1 VGGPASAPKFLGLDP
16 TTEIGGPVGDLNQ
29 TAVAVSNGVQFYV
42 VVEGDSLDVR
52 LEADKAGLPTGA
64 RRPLPTA
71 RLPLST
77 SGTQDGT
84 RAQISRALPPFL
96 QGQSE
101 PVLQITRDLH
111 HRAALA
117 GHHSGAFGM
126 FPQEVVEHPTIHA
139 PAGGG

>member
-1 VGGPASAPKFLGLDP
+1 
-16 TTEIGGPVGDLNQ
+16 
-29 TAVAVSNGVQFYV
+29 
-42 VVEGDSLDVR
+42 
-52 LEADKAGLPTGA
+52 
-64 RRPLPTA
+64 LPTA

-117 GHHSGAFGM
+117 PHAGFQWRRQFFDYQSRGPSIKRVTEKPVTVGTQPPHSHKQRTWSDVSGVSHNTLNEAIGGAS
-126 FPQEVVEHPTIHA
+126 
-139 PAGGG
+139 